1 MLDRRRLLLVC
12 FCGLATKVA
21 ERITPAFGAAL
32 DKPVHIVVGFQPGGS
47 LDMVAR
53 VLAEEMKEYA
63 TTLIVDNK
71 PGAGG
76 RIALDATKHS
86 PPDGTVVI
94 LTPSPTLVLN
104 PHIYKTLSYDPI
116 HDFAPVTSVAV
127 TGFDLAVGPKVPDS
141 VRSLA
146 EFVAWC
152 KAHPGEAAYG
162 SPGAGTAHQF
172 VGAMFARAAGIN
184 LVHVP
189 YRGAAPAIQDL
200 LAGQIAANISVGAH
214 LPFYHEGKL
223 RILATAGRERSP
235 FLPEVPTFLE
245 AGYDIVASDWFGVVV
260 PAETPAPVVLRL
272 NAAIRHAISSPAM
285 QDLMVRLGDTPSG
298 ENPEAFAERIR
309 DDLAAWGPIV
319 KASGFSAQD

>member
-1 MLDRRRLLLVC
+1 MLDRRRLLFGCLS
-12 FCGLATKVA
+12 GLATCIGACVP
-21 ERITPAFGAAL
+21 RAFADPF

-53 VLAEEMKEYA
+53 VLAEEMKNYA
-63 TTLIVDNK
+63 ATLIVDNK

-76 RIALDATKHS
+76 RIALDAIKHG
-86 PPDGTVVI
+86 PTDGTVMVV
-94 LTPSPTLVLN
+94 TPSAALVLN

-116 HDFAPVTSVAV
+116 RDFAPVTSVGV

-141 VRSLA
+141 VRSLT
-146 EFVAWC
+146 EFVGWC
-152 KAHPGEAAYG
+152 KAHPAEATYG

-172 VGAMFARAAGIN
+172 VGTMFARAAGIN

-200 LAGQIAANISVGAH
+200 LAGQIASNISVGAH
-214 LPFYHEGKL
+214 LPFYREGKL

-245 AGYDIVASDWFGVVV
+245 AGYDIVATDWFGIVV
-260 PAETPAPVVLRL
+260 ASETPAPVVLHL
-272 NAAIRHAISSPAM
+272 NEAIRRAISSPAM

-298 ENPEAFAERIR
+298 EPPEAFADRIR
-309 DDLAAWGPIV
+309 NDLTAWGPIV
-319 KASGFSAQD
+319 KAAGFTAQD